1 MSTARI
7 DLNADLGEGYG
18 PWRLGEDEAL
28 LDVVTSA
35 SIACGFHAGD
45 PTIMVETAAAAKAR
59 SVAIGAH
66 PGFHDLRG
74 FGRQVIRQPVREIE
88 RDVAYQIG
96 AMQAC
101 AALAGHRVSYVKA
114 HGALANLANA
124 EPEIAKAVARA
135 VAGVDRGLALMVM
148 PGLAAERAAESA
160 GLRSL
165 REIYADRAYAEDGQ
179 LAPRGTP
186 GAVIHDAEAIAARVL
201 RMVEEGGVLT
211 ASGQLLPV
219 GIDTVCVHGDT
230 PGALTAAR
238 AVRAGLE
245 RAGIAVE
252 ACCGA

>member
-148 PGLAAERAAESA
+148 PGLAAERAAESV